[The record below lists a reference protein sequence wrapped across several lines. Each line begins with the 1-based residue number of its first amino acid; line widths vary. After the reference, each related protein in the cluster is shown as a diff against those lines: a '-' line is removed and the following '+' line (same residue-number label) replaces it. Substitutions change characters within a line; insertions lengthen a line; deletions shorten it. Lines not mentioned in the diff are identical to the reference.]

1 MDYPLTPD
9 DIRRADCSDYLA
21 LLTDFPG
28 QLERARKLT
37 GGISLRAPGEPID
50 KIVVAGMGGSA
61 IGGDLL
67 RTYLLESLAIPFL
80 VHRDYS
86 LPPFV
91 GPGTLV
97 FLSSYSGNTEETL
110 SAAETALREKAHPV
124 AVSGG
129 GELARLAER
138 EKFPL
143 IRLPGGMPPRA
154 AIGYSF
160 MALLGSLVRI
170 GLVGDR
176 TSEVEE
182 TITLLEA
189 KKMTYG
195 IRAPAPENPAKQLA
209 ASLFGQFPVIYA
221 WSGRYQAV
229 AVRWRGQLAEIAK
242 QLCSHHLLPEMNHN
256 ELAGWQHPAEIL
268 SQAVVILLRDDDEP
282 ERIGRRMDLTA
293 RSLASRAGRVAE
305 VRAEG
310 RSLLAR
316 LFSLVYLGDWVSYYL
331 AALNG
336 VDPTPIE
343 RIEELKS
350 RLAGGRSDRP

>member
-1 MDYPLTPD
+1 MEYPLSPN
-9 DIRRADCSDYLA
+9 DIPTLDRSDYLA
-21 LLTDFPG
+21 LLMDLPD
-28 QLERARKLT
+28 QIDRARELADAAVPKT
-37 GGISLRAPGEPID
+37 GAGSIS

-67 RTYLLESLAIPFL
+67 RTYLLESLPVPFL
-80 VHRDYS
+80 VHRDYD

-91 GPGTLV
+91 DPGTLV

-110 SAAETALREKAHPV
+110 SAAEAALRSKARVMAV
-124 AVSGG
+124 ASG
-129 GELARLAER
+129 GELARLAQR
-138 EKFPL
+138 KGFPL
-143 IRLPGGMPPRA
+143 IQLPGGLPPRA

-170 GLVGDR
+170 GLVDER
-176 TSEVEE
+176 TAEVEE
-182 TITLLEA
+182 TIGLLKEKRTL
-189 KKMTYG
+189 YG
-195 IRAPAPENPAKQLA
+195 IQAKAPENLAKRL
-209 ASLFGQFPVIYA
+209 SVKLFGQFPVIYA
-221 WSGRYQAV
+221 WSRRYQAV
-229 AVRWRGQLAEIAK
+229 ALRWRGQLAEIAK

-268 SQAVVILLRDDDEP
+268 SQTVVVLLRDDDEP

-293 RSLASRAGRVAE
+293 RSLASRAGGLVEA
-305 VRAEG
+305 RAEG

-316 LFSLVYLGDWVSYYL
+316 LFSLIYLGDWVSYYL

-350 RLAGGRSDRP
+350 RLAGGKT